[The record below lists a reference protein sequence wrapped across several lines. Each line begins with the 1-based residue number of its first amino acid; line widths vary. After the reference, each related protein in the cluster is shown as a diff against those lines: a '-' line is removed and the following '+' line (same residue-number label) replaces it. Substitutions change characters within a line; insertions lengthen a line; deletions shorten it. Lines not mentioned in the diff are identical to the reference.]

1 MRQVLLLVLVIA
13 VGCGTPVAA
22 PAPTLPALPTASAT
36 ATLPAPTASLPRH
49 IAGTSV
55 GLTLSGATLTQQGST
70 QIDGDGPALVV
81 ITFPVA
87 MNRASVERFVP
98 RSASITW
105 TDDRTLSLSIP
116 ATESFPA
123 FKVAESTSEDG
134 SAILDIFF
142 VNLAP
147 SPALVASIF
156 SVEELLAG
164 ARAPRDSAVRV
175 PSGSQVVR
183 FSPDGGK
190 ALMYQPG
197 NMQFGDPAT
206 RIFDLATRSTI
217 VLTAPV
223 KGPLVVGAWVGNG
236 RVVLVGDS
244 VWSAASDGTA
254 LRTVAELRGLTAPR
268 SAEVSAAG
276 NYVALEWADKVAVVD
291 LRSGSMRVISDHHDD
306 CALPIQPLARLAW
319 SQDETRL
326 ATLECDAS
334 TPTPIVRIAEIPSG
348 RIVKAIEGGDLGV
361 VSLLTGDFAVPRESG
376 EHGEGS
382 RRLFVIYSFDGAEK
396 ARYLGYA
403 VSASP
408 NGRYLLDGSC
418 CAGEGS
424 ALTDLA
430 ASGQP
435 KVGFAGA
442 ATWLRDGRVMIIQR
456 PGGSRTL
463 VIP

>member
-1 MRQVLLLVLVIA
+1 MLVVA
-13 VGCGTPVAA
+13 VGCGTPAA
-22 PAPTLPALPTASAT
+22 VPAPTLSAIPTASVT

-55 GLTLSGATLTQQGST
+55 GLTLNGATLTQEGST

-87 MNRASVERFVP
+87 MNRTSVERFVP

-116 ATESFPA
+116 ATESLPA

-147 SPALVASIF
+147 SPALVVSLF
-156 SVEELLAG
+156 SVDELLAG
-164 ARAPRDSAVRV
+164 AQPPTASAVRV
-175 PSGSQVVR
+175 PSRAEVLR
-183 FSPDGGK
+183 FSPDGRK
-190 ALMYQPG
+190 VLLYQARDLRV
-197 NMQFGDPAT
+197 GDSAP
-206 RIFDLATRSTI
+206 RIFDPASRSSI
-217 VLTAPV
+217 VVAAPV
-223 KGPLVVGAWVGNG
+223 KGPLLLGAWAGND

-244 VWSAASDGTA
+244 VWTAARDGTGV
-254 LRTVAELRGLTAPR
+254 RTVTELRGLAAPKTAAL
-268 SAEVSAAG
+268 SAVG
-276 NYVALEWADKVAVVD
+276 NYLVLGWPDKVAILD
-291 LRSGSMRVISDHHDD
+291 LRLGSMRFISDHHDECD
-306 CALPIQPLARLAW
+306 LPIDPLARFAW

-326 ATLECDAS
+326 ATLECAAS
-334 TPTPIVRIAEIPSG
+334 APTPNVRITDLVSG
-348 RIVKAIEGGDLGV
+348 RIVTTIEGGDLGV
-361 VSLLTGDFAVPRESG
+361 VSLLSGDFAIVRDSG
-376 EHGEGS
+376 EQGEGS
-382 RRLFVIYSFDGAEK
+382 RRLFIVYSFDGTEK

-403 VSASP
+403 ISASP

-430 ASGQP
+430 APGQ
-435 KVGFAGA
+435 KVGFGGS
-442 ATWLRDGRVMIIQR
+442 ATWLRDGRVVVSMR
-456 PGGSRTL
+456 PGGSRARVL
-463 VIP
+463 P